1 MTHLGTNKDESS
13 SGFASALRSRLS
25 LLLGCASMLALISAP
40 AALANDGKNAQPSAS
55 VDIQSTIGPSLP
67 AASDTAVARE
77 FSLQL
82 SPTKTTRLL
91 DLNLEFDSLGCLA
104 GEQKCLT
111 HDNPVNV
118 GFSKSISK
126 KNKKGLDVE
135 LVPTA
140 SLHIDDEGRSAALGA
155 VVRIG
160 DDLRANNVD
169 SNTWYVFAGA
179 DAEALSYDS
188 ETRSAIS
195 RGEFGLSDN
204 MLIGDAQ
211 AGVGYRM
218 GAADVSLGY
227 IRREVTSL
235 DGGLSG
241 EGFSRTEDAAA
252 LSFTWK
258 R

>member
-1 MTHLGTNKDESS
+1 MTQLGIDKHEYGG
-13 SGFASALRSRLS
+13 GFAPAMRSRFGI
-25 LLLGCASMLALISAP
+25 LLGCASLFTLITTP
-40 AALANDGKNAQPSAS
+40 AAFANDGQKTIITGST
-55 VDIQSTIGPSLP
+55 DIKAALGPSLP
-67 AASDTAVARE
+67 AATETASARD
-77 FSLQL
+77 FNLQL
-82 SPTKTTRLL
+82 PSAQTTRLL
-91 DLNLEFDSLGCLA
+91 DLNLEFDSLGCFA
-104 GEQKCLT
+104 GEQSCLT
-111 HDNPVNV
+111 DAAPVNM
-118 GFSKSISK
+118 GFRKSISK
-126 KNKKGLDVE
+126 KSKKGLDVE
-135 LVPTA
+135 LVPSA
-140 SLHIDDEGRSAALGA
+140 SLQIDEEGRSAAFGA

-188 ETRSAIS
+188 ETSSGLS
-195 RGEFGLSDN
+195 RGEFALSDR

-218 GAADVSLGY
+218 GSADVSLGY
-227 IRREVTSL
+227 IRREVTSF

-241 EGFSRTEDAAA
+241 EGFSRSEDAAA